1 MLAKPQDSNSGD
13 DDLVLGVRIYTQGGA
28 VVSVT
33 GQVVNEEIIEE
44 DEDEIAAKPKE
55 DDKKEAKEAKKAKNK
70 KKKHIPITQSSNVS
84 L

>member
-1 MLAKPQDSNSGD
+1 MPAKPLDSNSVD

-33 GQVVNEEIIEE
+33 GQVVREEIVDK
-44 DEDEIAAKPKE
+44 DEDDNLTAKHKE
-55 DDKKEAKEAKKAKNK
+55 DVKVAK
-70 KKKHIPITQSSNVS
+70 KKKQHIPITQLEPGPSNRLS

>member
-1 MLAKPQDSNSGD
+1 MPAKPLDSNSVD

-33 GQVVNEEIIEE
+33 GQVVREEIVDE
-44 DEDEIAAKPKE
+44 DEDDNLTAKHKE
-55 DDKKEAKEAKKAKNK
+55 DVKVAK
-70 KKKHIPITQSSNVS
+70 KKKQHIPITQLKPGPSNRLS